1 MDDVSDGL
9 KAFLDYM
16 VGKEPID
23 DPYIIRLDKAVKKAK
38 MDRKWRREYMTLYM
52 RDLENIEIE
61 KEEGR
66 KEGRQEE
73 REDGIK
79 ILIETCQEFGES
91 EQDTISRI
99 QVRYPISSEEAK
111 RYVERYGK
119 K

>member
-1 MDDVSDGL
+1 MPGN
-9 KAFLDYM
+9 
-16 VGKEPID
+16 
-23 DPYIIRLDKAVKKAK
+23 IIKLDKTVKKAK
-38 MDRKWRREYMTLYM
+38 MDRKWRQEYMTLYM
-52 RDLENIEIE
+52 RDLENIEIG

-99 QVRYPISSEEAK
+99 QARYSISGKEAK
-111 RYVERYGK
+111 RYAAKYWIK
-119 K
+119 